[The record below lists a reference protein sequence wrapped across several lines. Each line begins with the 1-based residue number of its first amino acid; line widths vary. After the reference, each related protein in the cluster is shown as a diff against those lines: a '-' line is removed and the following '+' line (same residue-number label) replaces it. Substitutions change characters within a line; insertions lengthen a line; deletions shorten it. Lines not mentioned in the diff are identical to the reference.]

1 MIKIVNNR
9 TVFSETLQYSFDGNE
24 WCQKWEE
31 KFDASRVGMI
41 EHFQKLEAIIQQ
53 ILAGKVSPLAF
64 HIHKNL
70 FSIRILSDYTGI
82 PKRRIKKH
90 LKPEKYN
97 QLDDETLK
105 KYATAF
111 RMSIEEFK
119 NYKYDTKF

>member
-1 MIKIVNNR
+1 
-9 TVFSETLQYSFDGNE
+9 LQYNFDGNE
-24 WCQKWEE
+24 WYQKWEE

-82 PKRRIKKH
+82 PKRHIKKH
-90 LKPEKYN
+90 LNPEKYN

-119 NYKYDTKF
+119 NYDKYDTKF